1 MAKFLNRIAAEKVTC
16 AIEMEL
22 SNLKI
27 RCSDPMTMVVA
38 WTRGPQRDESA
49 KFDVTPDQVD
59 YTLKD
64 CFKRESHFYREKDGS
79 FQKKSCSID
88 LVFLSGDRKVNVG
101 AIDIDLGT
109 MVGKG
114 KTTLTLDLS
123 NVMII
128 DSAKI
133 TASFTV
139 SEGGVDPLKEIE

>member
-1 MAKFLNRIAAEKVTC
+1 M
-16 AIEMEL
+16 
-22 SNLKI
+22 
-27 RCSDPMTMVVA
+27 
-38 WTRGPQRDESA
+38 
-49 KFDVTPDQVD
+49 
-59 YTLKD
+59 
-64 CFKRESHFYREKDGS
+64 
-79 FQKKSCSID
+79 
-88 LVFLSGDRKVNVG
+88 FLSGDRKVNVG